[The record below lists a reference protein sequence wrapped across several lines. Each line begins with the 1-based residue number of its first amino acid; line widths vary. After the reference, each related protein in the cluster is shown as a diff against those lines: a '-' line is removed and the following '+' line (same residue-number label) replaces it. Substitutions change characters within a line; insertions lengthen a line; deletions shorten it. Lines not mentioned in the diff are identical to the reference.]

1 MLKTKRQMTVT
12 SLVFGAVCLLTPPAS
27 FAAVSGSLTGSIAGS
42 VRDNAGRPQL
52 GAAVFLLNHQERVI
66 QRVLTDEHGE
76 FRLLGL
82 LPNLYSVKVSLASFV
97 PALKKDILVQPGMRS
112 ILAVNLNTLFSSI
125 QLSYPTLEN
134 GSVMSDDWKWVLRS
148 ASSTRPVMRLVDQSG
163 TDAEGD
169 AIAGLS
175 PAAPGESTRTAVF
188 SGTHAVLRVSAGDSS
203 LNDITA
209 NEAAMGTAFAL
220 STSVYGNSNLKFS
233 GNVAYGPQTGAPSTA
248 FSTSY
253 SRNMAGGSPEVSVT
267 MRQLYMPGHFA
278 AAIAGQDAS
287 VPALRTMSLAFDD
300 HARIGDNLTVQYGFA
315 LDCVSFVGHLNY
327 LSPYARLDYELSE
340 GSDLEFAYTAGNAQP
355 GLSGPDEQQ
364 DEDLQRGLNSLA
376 LYPRISM
383 LNGQSKVQRGQEYEV
398 GYSRKIRS
406 RTYRVSAYSETVS
419 NLALTMVAPA
429 GMFSG
434 ADVLPDIFSGNSIFN
449 AGTFASAGYSGGVT
463 QNLGENVSATMIYTS
478 TGALTT
484 DGHELVSNSPDEL
497 RSMIRAGRRQAA
509 TTRINITSP
518 WTGTH
523 LVASYQWALGA
534 NQGWIEPGNL
544 YSTSSLHT
552 LPGLNVYI
560 RQPIPGFGGRIEAT
574 ADLRNLLAQGYLGLN
589 AAQNQRILLVENP
602 RTIRGGLSFTF

>member
-1 MLKTKRQMTVT
+1 MLKTKTQKTVT
-12 SLVFGAVCLLTPPAS
+12 SLVFGAVCLLAPTAS
-27 FAAVSGSLTGSIAGS
+27 FGAASGSLTGSIGGT
-42 VRDNAGRPQL
+42 VHDNSGKPQL
-52 GAAVFLLNHQERVI
+52 GAAVLLLNHQERVI

-82 LPNLYSVKVSLASFV
+82 LPNFYSVKVSLASFV

-112 ILAVNLNTLFSSI
+112 ILSVNLNTLFSSI

-134 GSVMSDDWKWVLRS
+134 GSIMSDDWKWVLRS
-148 ASSTRPVMRLVDQSG
+148 ASSTRPVMRLVEQSG

-169 AIAGLS
+169 AIAGM
-175 PAAPGESTRTAVF
+175 PPGENTRTAVF
-188 SGTHAVLRVSAGDSS
+188 SGTHAVLRVSAGDSA

-220 STSVYGNSNLKFS
+220 STSVYGNSNLRFS

-267 MRQLYMPGHFA
+267 MRQLYIPGHFA

-287 VPALRTMSLAFDD
+287 MPALRTMSAAFDD
-300 HARIGDNLTVQYGFA
+300 HARIGDNLTIQYGFA
-315 LDCVSFVGHLNY
+315 LDMVSFVDHLNY
-327 LSPYARLDYELSE
+327 LSPYARFDYEISP
-340 GSDLEFAYTAGNAQP
+340 GSDLEFAYTAGNARP
-355 GLSGPDEQQ
+355 GLTGPDEQP
-364 DEDLQRGLNSLA
+364 DEDLQRGLDTLA
-376 LYPRISM
+376 LYPRLSM

-398 GYSRKIRS
+398 GYSRKLGT
-406 RTYRVSAYSETVS
+406 RTYRISAYSETVS

-429 GMFSG
+429 GLFSG

-449 AGTFASAGYSGGVT
+449 AGTFASAGYSGAVT
-463 QNLGENVSATMIYTS
+463 QNLGDNVNATVIYTS

-484 DGHELVSNSPDEL
+484 DGRELVSNSPDEL

-509 TTRINITSP
+509 TTRVNVTSP
-518 WTGTH
+518 WTGTR
-523 LVASYQWALGA
+523 LVASYQFALGS
-534 NQGWIEPGNL
+534 NQRWIEPGNL

-552 LPGLNVYI
+552 LPGLNVYV

-602 RTIRGGLSFTF
+602 RSIRGGLSFIF

>member
-1 MLKTKRQMTVT
+1 MLKTKTQKTVT
-12 SLVFGAVCLLTPPAS
+12 SLVFCAVCLLTPAAS
-27 FAAVSGSLTGSIAGS
+27 FAATSGSLTGSIAGT

-52 GAAVFLLNHQERVI
+52 GAAVLLLSHQERVI
-66 QRVLTDEHGE
+66 QRVLTDQHGE

-112 ILAVNLNTLFSSI
+112 MLAVNLNTLFSSI
-125 QLSYPTLEN
+125 QLSYPALDN

-148 ASSTRPVMRLVDQSG
+148 AASTRPVMRLVDPSG

-169 AIAGLS
+169 AIAGMP
-175 PAAPGESTRTAVF
+175 PAVSGETRTAVF
-188 SGTHAVLRVSAGDSS
+188 SGTHAVLRVSAGDSA
-203 LNDITA
+203 LNDITF
-209 NEAAMGTAFAL
+209 NQAAMGTAFAL
-220 STSVYGNSNLKFS
+220 STLVGSNSSLKFS
-233 GNVAYGPQTGAPSTA
+233 GNVAYGPQTGAPSAA

-253 SRNMAGGSPEVSVT
+253 SRDVAGGSPEVSLT

-287 VPALRTMSLAFDD
+287 IPALRTMSLAFDD
-300 HARIGDNLTVQYGFA
+300 HARIGDNLTAQYGFA
-315 LDCVSFVGHLNY
+315 LDMVSFVDHLNY
-327 LSPYARLDYELSE
+327 LSPYARLDYEISP
-340 GSDLEFAYTAGNAQP
+340 GSDLEFAYTAGNARP
-355 GLSGPDEQQ
+355 GLTGPDEQP
-364 DEDLQRGLNSLA
+364 DEDLQRGLDTLA
-376 LYPRISM
+376 LYPRLSM
-383 LNGQSKVQRGQEYEV
+383 LNGQSEVQRGQEYEV
-398 GYSRKIRS
+398 AYSRKMGT

-429 GMFSG
+429 GMFSA

-449 AGTFASAGYSGGVT
+449 AGTFASAGYSGAVT
-463 QNLGENVSATMIYTS
+463 QNLGDNVSATVIYTS

-484 DGHELVSNSPDEL
+484 DGHELVSDSPDDL

-509 TTRINITSP
+509 TTRINVTSP

-523 LVASYQWALGA
+523 LVAAYQFALGA
-534 NQGWIEPGNL
+534 NQRWIEPGNL

-552 LPGLNVYI
+552 LPGLNIYV
-560 RQPIPGFGGRIEAT
+560 RQPIPGFGGRIVAT

-602 RTIRGGLSFTF
+602 RSIRGGVSFIF